1 MENNTRIS
9 ESHYSRLERLPERAE
24 TDSFNIVTQK
34 SVKHYGTSSVETASK
49 LPTSWEEITK
59 AKAAEVEATEV
70 EAEVEVDQV
79 HKETL
84 TQNRWK

>member
-9 ESHYSRLERLPERAE
+9 ESRYSNLERLPERAE

-34 SVKHYGTSSVETASK
+34 SVKHYGMSSNETASK
-49 LPTSWEEITK
+49 LPVSWEEITK
-59 AKAAEVEATEV
+59 AEAMEV

-79 HKETL
+79 LEETL
-84 TQNRWK
+84 TRNQRN